1 MEMFDG
7 LFGSPFG
14 GLGGML
20 GNIGGQGI
28 SGGLSSGLSQS
39 DTGLANT
46 IGSDPYID
54 SGIHLSNIKL
64 SACSQCSGTGWLYGK
79 EFKGTEII
87 DKKYACSCDEGSKRL
102 QEQKSAIDP
111 LEVMSKELSY
121 KMGQTIDALALQY
134 YNNKLVQQ
142 LKDNTK
148 FQIGQQQTLPPS
160 GNTIKFTFPESA
172 SQGES
177 QYYKSINH
185 TPPEV
190 KPEVRVEE
198 EPKGR
203 KFKEKL

>member
-7 LFGSPFG
+7 LFSSPFG

-39 DTGLANT
+39 DVGLANSA
-46 IGSDPYID
+46 GADPYIG

-64 SACSQCSGTGWLYGK
+64 PACSQCSGTGWLYGK
-79 EFKGTEII
+79 ELKGTEII

-121 KMGQTIDALALQY
+121 KMGQTIDALASQY

-142 LKDNTK
+142 LKEPTV
-148 FQIGQQQTLPPS
+148 
-160 GNTIKFTFPESA
+160 KFTFPESA
-172 SQGES
+172 SQGAS
-177 QYYKSINH
+177 QYYKPNDIQ
-185 TPPEV
+185 P

-203 KFKEKL
+203 KFKESL